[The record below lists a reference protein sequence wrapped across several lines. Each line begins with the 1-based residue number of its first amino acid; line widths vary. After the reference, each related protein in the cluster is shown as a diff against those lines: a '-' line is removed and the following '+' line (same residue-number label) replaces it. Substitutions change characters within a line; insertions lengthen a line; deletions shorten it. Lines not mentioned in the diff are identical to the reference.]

1 MKITTWTA
9 MAVVVASLSGVA
21 GLAQAAE
28 PAEPAVHIPGTDTGQ
43 FNVGDKIPDHFRR
56 ESEEVKDWHAR
67 GLSAPEEKKSHWVRV
82 NDKYVLVQ
90 LSNSVIEKIV
100 PVKK

>member
-21 GLAQAAE
+21 GLAQAAQ
-28 PAEPAVHIPGTDTGQ
+28 PTEPAVQIPGTDTGQ
-43 FNVGDKIPDHFRR
+43 FKVGDKIPDHFRR
-56 ESEEVKDWHAR
+56 DSEEVKNWQAH
-67 GLSAPEEKKSHWVRV
+67 GLSAPDEDKSHWVRV

>member
-1 MKITTWTA
+1 MKIKTWTA

-43 FNVGDKIPDHFRR
+43 FKVGDKIPDHFRR
-56 ESEEVKDWHAR
+56 SGEEVKDWHAR
-67 GLSAPEEKKSHWVRV
+67 GLSAPEDQKSHWVRV

-100 PVKK
+100 PVKR

>member
-9 MAVVVASLSGVA
+9 MAVIVASLSGAA

-28 PAEPAVHIPGTDTGQ
+28 QAEPTVQIPGTDSGQ
-43 FNVGDKIPDHFRR
+43 FKEGDKIPDHYRR
-56 ESEEVKDWHAR
+56 PNEEVKDWKRH
-67 GLSAPEEKKSHWVRV
+67 GLSAPEEGKSHWILV
-82 NDKYVLVQ
+82 NHRYVLVQ

-100 PVKK
+100 PAKK

>member
-9 MAVVVASLSGVA
+9 LAVVVASLSGVA
-21 GLAQAAE
+21 GMAQAAE
-28 PAEPAVHIPGTDTGQ
+28 TTEPAVQIPGTDTGQ
-43 FNVGDKIPDHFRR
+43 FKVGDKIPDHFRR
-56 ESEEVKDWHAR
+56 GSEEVKDWKAR
-67 GLSAPEEKKSHWVRV
+67 GLSAPDDDKSHWVRV

-100 PVKK
+100 PIKR